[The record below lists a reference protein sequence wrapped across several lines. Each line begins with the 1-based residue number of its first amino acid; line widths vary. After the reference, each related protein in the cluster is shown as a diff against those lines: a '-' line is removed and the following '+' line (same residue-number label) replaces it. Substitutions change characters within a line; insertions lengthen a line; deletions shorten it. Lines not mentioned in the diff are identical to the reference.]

1 MSGLKIWTFCLA
13 IWARRS
19 RRMSSS
25 LLPLNMLPVM
35 TSIQPCSG
43 ALRTIS
49 IYGLDAALVFPGFG
63 VDPDLV
69 AFVDEGRHVHDQAGF
84 EGRRL
89 HLRARRRALDAGHR
103 VLHDQVDHW
112 RQLDADRFDIVELD
126 ANRHLGNEIVLRV
139 AQRFGRDVNLLV

>member
-43 ALRTIS
+43 AFRTIS

-69 AFVDEGRHVHDQAGF
+69 AFVDERRHVHDQAGF

-89 HLRARRRALDAGHR
+89 HLRARRRALDAGHG
-103 VLHDQVDHW
+103 VLHREIHRR
-112 RQLDADRFDIVELD
+112 RQFDADRFHVVELD
-126 ANRHLGNEIVLRV
+126 ANRHLRDEIVL
-139 AQRFGRDVNLLV
+139 

>member
-43 ALRTIS
+43 AFRTIS
-49 IYGLDAALVFPGFG
+49 IDGLHAALVFPGFG
-63 VDPDLV
+63 VDADPVPL
-69 AFVDEGRHVHDQAGF
+69 VDERRHVHDQAGF
-84 EGRRL
+84 ERRRL
-89 HLRARRRALDAGHR
+89 DLRARRCAFDAGHR
-103 VLHDQVDHW
+103 FLH
-112 RQLDADRFDIVELD
+112 RQIDR
-126 ANRHLGNEIVLRV
+126 
-139 AQRFGRDVNLLV
+139 